1 MNQWIIL
8 HTPEGAI
15 LAMNL
20 PEDRWKGKKIGDLLN
35 DTQAV
40 QGQSG
45 MATLSWKPEFV
56 SVSSTG
62 SDVLANWKRIQD
74 QYWLE
79 LTPDDSGAAAENFL
93 KDLFSNDFPF
103 RQVFETNQAIKW
115 ILDPDTGAIVY
126 ANEAAS
132 LFYGYSRE
140 ELLNL
145 KITDINILSEELVY
159 EAVHSAALESRHY
172 SLFKHRLKNGEIR
185 EMEVYTGPIRLND
198 KVLVFSILHDVTD
211 RVEAVTKLEENEKK
225 YRSIVEN
232 ASDAI
237 VITDRDAKLLEVN
250 RRFEELLNYS
260 KEELLS
266 FTLETVLDS
275 ESWQET
281 LKEMPNLIVGKPVTL
296 QRKFKSKQGS
306 LIDCEINAVLLDS
319 DKAMGIVRDVT
330 ERNRITKELEKSLGE
345 KQVLLQEIHHRVKNN
360 LQVIASLL
368 GLQYENYEDPTLRS
382 ALLESESRV
391 KSMALVHSE
400 LYRSDNFTDVDLN
413 NYFSS
418 LSFTLI
424 RMYEASQ
431 RIAFDLEILP
441 SKVTVE
447 KAIPLGLILNELL
460 TNSVKYGFPGDR
472 TGKIRIRLES
482 DERGL
487 VLKYDDN
494 GVCYDRSF
502 PEKSGS
508 IGLQLIDI
516 LTRQLR
522 AKSDFKTDNG
532 IEFTL
537 RIPE

>member
-1 MNQWIIL
+1 
-8 HTPEGAI
+8 
-15 LAMNL
+15 MNL
-20 PEDRWKGKKIGDLLN
+20 PESQWEGKTIGDLFNGTEAIL
-35 DTQAV
+35 
-40 QGQSG
+40 GQSG
-45 MATLSWKPEFV
+45 TAALRCKPEFV
-56 SVSSTG
+56 SMTSSEP
-62 SDVLANWKRIQD
+62 DVVAKWKRIRD

-79 LTPDDSGAAAENFL
+79 LTTSSDSGAYPENFP
-93 KDLFSNDFPF
+93 KDLFSNDLPF

-115 ILDPDTGAIVY
+115 ILDPETGGIVY

-140 ELLNL
+140 ELMSM
-145 KITDINILSEELVY
+145 KITDINILSQEVVY
-159 EAVHSAALESRHY
+159 EAVHSAAIESRHY

-185 EMEVYTGPIRLND
+185 EMEIYTGPIRLNG
-198 KVLVFSILHDVTD
+198 KILVFSILYDVTD
-211 RVEAVTKLEENEKK
+211 RVEAVKKLEESEKK

-237 VITDRDAKLLEVN
+237 VITDRGARLLEVN
-250 RRFEELLNYS
+250 RRFEELLDYS

-266 FTLETVLDS
+266 FKLEDVLDTNSWRETS
-275 ESWQET
+275 EI
-281 LKEMPNLIVGKPVTL
+281 MPNLIVGRPVTL
-296 QRKFKSKQGS
+296 QRKLKSKSGT

-330 ERNRITKELEKSLGE
+330 ERNRITEELEKSLAE
-345 KQVLLQEIHHRVKNN
+345 KEVMLQEIHHRVKNN

-368 GLQYENYEDPTLRS
+368 GLQYENYEDPTIRS

-400 LYRSDNFTDVDLN
+400 SYRSDNFTEVDLK
-413 NYFSS
+413 NYFYS
-418 LSFTLI
+418 LSFNLI
-424 RMYEASQ
+424 RTYEASQ
-431 RIAFDLEILP
+431 RIMLDLEILP

-460 TNSVKYGFPGDR
+460 TNSVKYGFPGER
-472 TGKIRIRLES
+472 KGKIRIRLES
-482 DERGL
+482 DERGYL
-487 VLKYDDN
+487 LKYEDD
-494 GVCYDRSF
+494 GLSYDRDF
-502 PEKSGS
+502 LERSGS

-522 AKSDFKTDNG
+522 AKSDFKTGEG
-532 IEFTL
+532 IKFTL